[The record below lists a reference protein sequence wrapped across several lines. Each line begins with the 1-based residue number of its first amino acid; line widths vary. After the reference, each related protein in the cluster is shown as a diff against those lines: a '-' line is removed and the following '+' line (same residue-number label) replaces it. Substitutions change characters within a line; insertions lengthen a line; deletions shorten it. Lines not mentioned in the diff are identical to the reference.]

1 MGDYIAVGTNQG
13 TVVDIR
19 IMYTEISTMG
29 NQMIVIPN
37 SSLTNS
43 VIMNYSSFNTRNL
56 QFNIGVGYGT
66 DLAHCIE
73 LLKEVFHE
81 NKYVMNNGL
90 GDSSIN
96 IYIRATVLSE
106 DYFTAQ
112 NELYIAIKKK
122 LDDAGIDIPFPQVV
136 VHQAKD

>member
-1 MGDYIAVGTNQG
+1 M
-13 TVVDIR
+13 
-19 IMYTEISTMG
+19 ISPFMS
-29 NQMIVIPN
+29 M
-37 SSLTNS
+37 
-43 VIMNYSSFNTRNL
+43 
-56 QFNIGVGYGT
+56 
-66 DLAHCIE
+66 D
-73 LLKEVFHE
+73 
-81 NKYVMNNGL
+81 